1 MRGEF
6 IGVWSEAWQEI
17 WQPLTELP
25 LSSGDPVPAE
35 IFPDLYREFAGDA
48 RRPGALLHPPPLGVL
63 AEVLQS
69 PMRSREALVDVGA
82 EDISSEGELTSFF
95 EAAFEVLEELGGDE
109 LSNRYFNLLDAFI
122 QKFSLRYELRRPCA
136 VCPTVP
142 GMFSSLYRALD
153 RLGDTDQNVA
163 HRFRD
168 YRESV
173 HDLRMGLSESRIAT
187 CVSKQVMLLEAIGA
201 SAGIAGRDLG
211 AFCRALP
218 DAPHPAIG
226 KALGNLYG
234 FASDFPGLRHG
245 TPSGGMTR
253 EVGTRDLLAASILL
267 SGFTPYL
274 ESRLNVTEIYGGA
287 TRRPPSS
294 FAKGEVNGKVGVLL
308 RSLSRYA
315 LRVVSS
321 LRTLGRTPPQ

>member
-6 IGVWSEAWQEI
+6 VGVWSEAWREI

-35 IFPDLYREFAGDA
+35 VFQDLYRELAGEV
-48 RRPGALLHPPPLGVL
+48 RRPGALLLPPPLGVL
-63 AEVLQS
+63 AEILQS
-69 PMRSREALVDVGA
+69 PVRSREALIKIGA
-82 EDISSEGELTSFF
+82 EDIASEGELTSFF

-122 QKFSLRYELRRPCA
+122 EKYSLRYELRRPCA

-142 GMFSSLYRALD
+142 GMFSSLHRALH
-153 RLGDTDQNVA
+153 RLGDNDQNVA
-163 HRFRD
+163 HRLRD

-173 HDLRMGLSESRIAT
+173 HDLRLGLSESRIAT

-201 SAGIAGRDLG
+201 SSGLRGRDLG
-211 AFCRALP
+211 AFCRSLP
-218 DAPHPAIG
+218 DSPHPAVG

-253 EVGTRDLLAASILL
+253 AVGMKDLLAASILL
-267 SGFTPYL
+267 SGFAPYL
-274 ESRLNVTEIYGGA
+274 ESRLNASEIYGGA
-287 TRRPPSS
+287 TRRRSLGTASVDRTARLGNFLEIASRIARRLLSS
-294 FAKGEVNGKVGVLL
+294 FQG
-308 RSLSRYA
+308 RSRNL
-315 LRVVSS
+315 
-321 LRTLGRTPPQ
+321 PP